1 MPDSVPADFWKG
13 VAAELTSR
21 LRGGL
26 GRGESESA
34 LSKLLI
40 GPVREAFARI
50 ERSEFVTRPLCP
62 GIEGPTAVEGGAD
75 SGMDARGGEASGSGA
90 VARACEERTRLAEL
104 VLSAALD
111 CSLARQIARYGVPR
125 TPDGEPGR
133 VSIIGLGA
141 FGGRELDAESPL
153 EVMFLCDLCG
163 VTDGG
168 ENIPA
173 EEFFRLVASGTSA
186 LVSGLYADADGKLR
200 RLFNIVLDYR
210 PGGPTGPLACTV
222 TEAIRHYQSQG
233 RSWERLLHTQ
243 SRRVAG
249 SIDLGDRFIEQ
260 LEPWVYP
267 KYRESV
273 DRDGMQTLLRK
284 QLRRVTAA
292 VLRSRD
298 DAARGPLPAGLP
310 DLHQAVGGIDDI
322 VAIVN
327 LLKVIHGGD
336 DPRVRRLGTSDAI
349 AALRDASRIGDD
361 DAKTLF
367 AALRTLSAC
376 QDALSACQDTLSS
389 SQAEGSI
396 AATARRL
403 GVISSD
409 GSGDQQ
415 TLHTAIDG
423 ALRAGRE
430 VISKLL
436 EESDVG
442 NLEVAIETDLL
453 LDPEPDP
460 ELFAQALGSHGM
472 TAPDSAV
479 VDLQRLADEPVPY
492 LSSRRCRHRLAAIAP
507 RLLAEIA
514 LTPFPDAT
522 LRTLAEVSDS
532 LGGKATLWELMET
545 SSAAMSLF
553 VRLCAGSPYL
563 ATILTRHPGMIDE
576 LIDSLSLHRLPS
588 AAWLE
593 NASSELCR
601 GAMDIQGVMQGFKN
615 AAHLRIG
622 VRDLL
627 GKESLESTHAALAS
641 TAESI
646 LRRTAEW
653 TQRELADQYGDPVN
667 DRGEPID
674 YVIVALGKLGG
685 REPNYHSVLEAVFLV
700 TGEGQTRRRVG
711 GNRKTITTQDFFD
724 ELTLRLY
731 RTVRDA
737 STRSR
742 MYDFATPLAIS
753 QSTADG
759 RRVMSLDTLREHFLN
774 RRADLRDRLAI
785 CKARAISGQPESRT
799 RIDAA
804 IREMLIA
811 GGWGTGDAYELLALR
826 QGMEQ
831 TAAQDNLKRA
841 VGGSVDVELATQG
854 LQLKHASDHPEIVV
868 PGTIEALGQIAEA
881 GLIDPA
887 LATKLQGNYRFLR
900 EVESKLRLL
909 DTPGRHE
916 IPEDS
921 GSLRRLAFLL
931 NRGGSLKDAEQIVA
945 QCRDVRA
952 DNRRLFNSVIGLL
965 SE

>member
-1 MPDSVPADFWKG
+1 M
-13 VAAELTSR
+13 

-40 GPVREAFARI
+40 GPVRETLARI
-50 ERSEFVTRPLCP
+50 ERSEFATGPFSP
-62 GIEGPTAVEGGAD
+62 GLAGPFEVAGGTDGGSD
-75 SGMDARGGEASGSGA
+75 SRGAEASGPGA
-90 VARACEERTRLAEL
+90 VARACEERTRLAE
-104 VLSAALD
+104 VALSAALD
-111 CSLARQIARYGVPR
+111 CSLARQIGRYGVPR

-133 VSIIGLGA
+133 ISIIGLGA
-141 FGGRELDAESPL
+141 FGGCELDAESPL

-173 EEFFRLVASGTSA
+173 EEFFRLVASGTAA
-186 LVSGLYADADGKLR
+186 LASGLYADAGGKLR

-284 QLRRVTAA
+284 QLRRITAA

-298 DAARGPLPAGLP
+298 DAARGPLPVGLP

-349 AALRDASRIGDD
+349 AALRDASRIGAD
-361 DAKTLF
+361 DARTLF
-367 AALRTLSAC
+367 AALRTLIAC
-376 QDALSACQDTLSS
+376 QDALSS

-396 AATARRL
+396 DDTAKRL
-403 GVISSD
+403 GLISSD
-409 GSGDQQ
+409 ASGDQQ
-415 TLHTAIDG
+415 ALRTAIDR
-423 ALRAGRE
+423 ALRSGGE

-442 NLEVAIETDLL
+442 NLEVPIETDLL

-460 ELFAQALGSHGM
+460 ELFAQALASHGM
-472 TAPDSAV
+472 TAPESAV
-479 VDLQRLADEPVPY
+479 TDLQRLADEPVPY

-514 LTPFPDAT
+514 RTPFPDAT

-545 SSAAMSLF
+545 SSPAMSLF

-576 LIDSLSLHRLPS
+576 LIDSLSLQRLPS
-588 AAWLE
+588 DVWLE

-601 GAMDIQGVMQGFKN
+601 GAVDIQGVMQGFKN

-667 DRGEPID
+667 ARGEPID

-685 REPNYHSVLEAVFLV
+685 REPNYHSVLEAVFVV
-700 TGEGQTRRRVG
+700 TDEGQTRRRVG
-711 GNRKTITTQDFFD
+711 GNRKTISTQDFFD

-742 MYDFATPLAIS
+742 MYDIATPLAIS

-759 RRVMSLDTLREHFLN
+759 RRVTSLGTLKEHFLN

-785 CKARAISGQPESRT
+785 CKARAISGRTESRT
-799 RIDAA
+799 AIDGA

-811 GGWGTGDAYELLALR
+811 GGWGSEDAHELVALR

-854 LQLKHASDHPEIVV
+854 LLLKHASDHPEIVV
-868 PGTIEALGQIAEA
+868 PGTIEALGRIADA
-881 GLIDPA
+881 GLIDRV

-945 QCRDVRA
+945 QCREVRA

>member
-1 MPDSVPADFWKG
+1 
-13 VAAELTSR
+13 
-21 LRGGL
+21 
-26 GRGESESA
+26 
-34 LSKLLI
+34 
-40 GPVREAFARI
+40 
-50 ERSEFVTRPLCP
+50 
-62 GIEGPTAVEGGAD
+62 
-75 SGMDARGGEASGSGA
+75 
-90 VARACEERTRLAEL
+90 
-104 VLSAALD
+104 
-111 CSLARQIARYGVPR
+111 
-125 TPDGEPGR
+125 
-133 VSIIGLGA
+133 
-141 FGGRELDAESPL
+141 
-153 EVMFLCDLCG
+153 
-163 VTDGG
+163 
-168 ENIPA
+168 
-173 EEFFRLVASGTSA
+173 
-186 LVSGLYADADGKLR
+186 
-200 RLFNIVLDYR
+200 
-210 PGGPTGPLACTV
+210 
-222 TEAIRHYQSQG
+222 
-233 RSWERLLHTQ
+233 
-243 SRRVAG
+243 
-249 SIDLGDRFIEQ
+249 
-260 LEPWVYP
+260 
-267 KYRESV
+267 
-273 DRDGMQTLLRK
+273 
-284 QLRRVTAA
+284 
-292 VLRSRD
+292 
-298 DAARGPLPAGLP
+298 
-310 DLHQAVGGIDDI
+310 
-322 VAIVN
+322 
-327 LLKVIHGGD
+327 
-336 DPRVRRLGTSDAI
+336 
-349 AALRDASRIGDD
+349 
-361 DAKTLF
+361 
-367 AALRTLSAC
+367 
-376 QDALSACQDTLSS
+376 
-389 SQAEGSI
+389 
-396 AATARRL
+396 
-403 GVISSD
+403 
-409 GSGDQQ
+409 
-415 TLHTAIDG
+415 
-423 ALRAGRE
+423 
-430 VISKLL
+430 
-436 EESDVG
+436 
-442 NLEVAIETDLL
+442 
-453 LDPEPDP
+453 
-460 ELFAQALGSHGM
+460 
-472 TAPDSAV
+472 
-479 VDLQRLADEPVPY
+479 
-492 LSSRRCRHRLAAIAP
+492 
-507 RLLAEIA
+507 
-514 LTPFPDAT
+514 
-522 LRTLAEVSDS
+522 
-532 LGGKATLWELMET
+532 
-545 SSAAMSLF
+545 
-553 VRLCAGSPYL
+553 
-563 ATILTRHPGMIDE
+563 
-576 LIDSLSLHRLPS
+576 
-588 AAWLE
+588 
-593 NASSELCR
+593 
-601 GAMDIQGVMQGFKN
+601 MDIQGVMQGFKN

-759 RRVMSLDTLREHFLN
+759 RRVMSLDTLKEHFLN

-785 CKARAISGQPESRT
+785 CKARAISGRPESRT
-799 RIDAA
+799 TIDAA

-811 GGWGTGDAYELLALR
+811 GGWGTGDAHELLALR

-881 GLIDPA
+881 GLIDRA